1 MNHNNYNN
9 LAICS
14 ASLLII
20 LNKVEKLELSKAIL
34 IYPIIMHSETLTF
47 LSKKS
52 TKNRK
57 LNSLLLTHPSF
68 FINFNDRFYNSLALT
83 LNSIQYLVATDQ
95 INFDKTLMIK
105 RNIKI
110 SKNNGK
116 RALLIEKASYKIV
129 HLLDQPIEELYLNL
143 RIKL

>member
-1 MNHNNYNN
+1 M
-9 LAICS
+9 
-14 ASLLII
+14 
-20 LNKVEKLELSKAIL
+20 
-34 IYPIIMHSETLTF
+34 
-47 LSKKS
+47 
-52 TKNRK
+52 
-57 LNSLLLTHPSF
+57 LLTHPSF